1 MKFSATAVVLIV
13 LGVVLLMN
21 NLGLADFDLGRLIVR
36 WWPAI
41 LIVLGISM
49 LVRRGG
55 PR

>member
-1 MKFSATAVVLIV
+1 MKFSVPAVILIV

-21 NLGLADFDLGRLIVR
+21 NLGLADFDLGRLIMR

-41 LIVLGISM
+41 LIAVGISM
-49 LVRRGG
+49 LFRRGN